1 MSTPDVASR
10 KDDHLRLAAAQQ
22 DHRPAR
28 NGWDDVDLVH
38 HALDAIDPGSCEPAV
53 EVAGLRWDV
62 PFYINAM
69 TGGSART
76 GEVNRALAIAA
87 REARVP
93 LASGSMGIAL
103 DRPETASTFRVLR
116 DENPDGLLF
125 ANVGVERS
133 ADDARRAI
141 DLISADALQVH
152 VNAVQ
157 ETVMPEGTTQFS
169 SWLGSLERIVAA
181 SPVPVIVKEVGFGL
195 SGRTLQ
201 RLAGVGVA
209 VADVAGRGGTDF
221 ARIENDRRSGGDYA
235 YLAGWGLTAPACL
248 LDAPAEGPELLAS
261 GGVRTPLDV
270 VRGLALGARGV
281 GVAGTF
287 LKVALDGGAEALAD
301 RLAQWRDHT
310 RALLALLGA
319 RRPADLVH
327 TDLVVRGDLAEFA
340 RARGIDVRPLSRR
353 RPPLPSAA
361 DPGSHAGAGHGS
373 RGGAGHGSRGRAGH
387 GSRGRAGH
395 GSSGHDSPAGTER
408 DVERD
413 TDHDTDREGAPR

>member
-1 MSTPDVASR
+1 MSTPDVAAR

-22 DHRPAR
+22 DERPAR
-28 NGWDDVDLVH
+28 GAWDDVEFVH
-38 HALDAIDPGSCEPAV
+38 HALDAIDPGACDLAV

-62 PFYINAM
+62 PFYVNAM

-103 DRPETASTFRVLR
+103 DRPETAPTFRVLR

-133 ADDARRAI
+133 ADDARRAV
-141 DLISADALQVH
+141 DLIAADALQVH

-181 SPVPVIVKEVGFGL
+181 SEVPVIVKEVGFGL
-195 SGRTLQ
+195 SGRTLR
-201 RLAGVGVA
+201 RLADLGVR

-221 ARIENDRRSGGDYA
+221 ARIENDRRAGGDFA
-235 YLAGWGLTAPACL
+235 YLSGWGQTAPACL
-248 LDAPAEGPELLAS
+248 LDAPQGALELLAS

-287 LKVALDGGAEALAD
+287 LKTALDGGANALAVQ
-301 RLAQWRDHT
+301 LAQWRDHT
-310 RALLALLGA
+310 RAFLALLGA
-319 RRPADLVH
+319 PRPADLMR
-327 TDLVVRGDLAEFA
+327 TDLVVRGDLAGFA
-340 RARGIDVRPLSRR
+340 HARGIDIRPLARR
-353 RPPLPSAA
+353 SLPLP
-361 DPGSHAGAGHGS
+361 
-373 RGGAGHGSRGRAGH
+373 GR
-387 GSRGRAGH
+387 
-395 GSSGHDSPAGTER
+395 DDR
-408 DVERD
+408 DL
-413 TDHDTDREGAPR
+413 HREEAPR